1 MSIIT
6 INQNRKIFIDK
17 DDEVWYVE
25 KVSMLRVTESGKRQ
39 RGMFW
44 VCDSIS
50 VAKKGIVKK
59 QISEVLNYLKENFG
73 QSTTPLKIQQA
84 KLL

>member
-17 DDEVWYVE
+17 DDDVWYVE
-25 KVSMLRVTESGKRQ
+25 KVSLLQVSDIGKKQ

-50 VAKKGIVKK
+50 IVKKGIIKK
-59 QISEVLNYLKENFG
+59 QVADVLNYLKENFG
-73 QSTTPLKIQQA
+73 QSTTTLKI
-84 KLL
+84 KKVENK

>member
-6 INQNRKIFIDK
+6 INEKRKIFIDK

-73 QSTTPLKIQQA
+73 QSTTPLKIKQA

>member
-6 INQNRKIFIDK
+6 INEKRKIFIDK

-25 KVSMLRVTESGKRQ
+25 KVSMMRVTESGKRQ

-50 VAKKGIVKK
+50 VVKKGIVKK

-73 QSTTPLKIQQA
+73 QSTTPLKIQKA

>member
-6 INQNRKIFIDK
+6 INENRKIFIDK
-17 DDEVWYVE
+17 DDDVWYVE
-25 KVSMLRVTESGKRQ
+25 KVSLLQVSDIGKKQ

>member
-6 INQNRKIFIDK
+6 INEKRKIFIDK

-50 VAKKGIVKK
+50 VVKKGIVKK
-59 QISEVLNYLKENFG
+59 QISEVLNYLKEDFG
-73 QSTTPLKIQQA
+73 QSTTPLKIQKA

>member
-50 VAKKGIVKK
+50 IVKKGIIKK
-59 QISEVLNYLKENFG
+59 QVADVLNYLKENFG
-73 QSTTPLKIQQA
+73 QSTTTLKI
-84 KLL
+84 KKVENK

>member
-6 INQNRKIFIDK
+6 INENRKIFIDK
-17 DDEVWYVE
+17 DDDVWYVE
-25 KVSMLRVTESGKRQ
+25 KVSLLQVSDIGKKQ

-73 QSTTPLKIQQA
+73 QSTTPLKI
-84 KLL
+84 KKVENK

>member
-25 KVSMLRVTESGKRQ
+25 KDSMLRVTESGKRQ

>member
-6 INQNRKIFIDK
+6 INEKRKIFIDK

-25 KVSMLRVTESGKRQ
+25 KVLMLRVTESGKRQ

-50 VAKKGIVKK
+50 VVKKGIVKK

-73 QSTTPLKIQQA
+73 QSTTPLKIQKA